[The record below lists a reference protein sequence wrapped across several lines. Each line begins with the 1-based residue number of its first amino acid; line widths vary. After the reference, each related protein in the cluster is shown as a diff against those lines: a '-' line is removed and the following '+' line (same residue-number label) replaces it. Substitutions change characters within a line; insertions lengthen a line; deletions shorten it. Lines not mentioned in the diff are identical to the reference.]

1 MKKIVLERLTFRNFK
16 GLREFVLAAN
26 GGSLDI
32 YGDNATCKTTLFDG
46 FTWKLFGKDSAN
58 NANFEIK
65 ELDLAG
71 RVRKH
76 RLEHEVEGVLIVD
89 GRRRIFRR
97 VFSEKWTKKRGA
109 LRETF
114 EGHETAYFVDDVPV
128 GKREYDAEV
137 AALIPEELFK
147 LLTNP
152 GYFNDEKHFDW
163 KARRKLLLEVCG
175 GVTDAEVIH
184 SKPELAPLETAL
196 RERDIDKHKASL
208 AEKMKRI
215 NQEIKDIPVRVSEA
229 QRGMPDVAELSEE
242 LLQEDIE
249 ALRGRIAEKNSALA
263 RIKDGGEV
271 AAKELR
277 LREIEAEVL
286 AIKNR
291 LQTAALDA
299 VAQQRGITA
308 QLHQDIDRLRRTI
321 DDSDNRIRYNFQTIE
336 ELEKSM
342 ARLREEFTQIKAM
355 EYFHAHDAVD
365 NCPACGQLL
374 PEDRR
379 KEAHDKALAAFNRS
393 KAEQLEAIQRNGQAK
408 KAEAIQLAA
417 ENDRHRML
425 IEAAKADLLPLETQ
439 VTAADAELER
449 LRAGIQDPAIDPD
462 YVRLQKEAERV
473 RAEIADLRASSQQA
487 TAGVEQAILELQRE
501 ISTLEADKAKFNQ
514 VRKQQGRI
522 TELEQ
527 QESKLSAEYEQL
539 QHELFLT
546 EEFVRTKVNLLQTR
560 IDSKFRFARFRL
572 FEDQINGGLKDC
584 CETLYNGVP
593 YDKGLNNAARI
604 NIGIDIINTLSQH
617 YGVSAPIFVDN
628 AEAVTQLAETDAQV
642 IRLIVPPAFDN
653 LPQEA
658 QESLIA
664 MHGGIQEAKKHWTKQ
679 NKQLRVEAA
688 GTGEDDLLVVD
699 NEVIA

>member
-1 MKKIVLERLTFRNFK
+1 MKSIVLERLTFRNFK
-16 GLREFVLAAN
+16 GLREFALAAN

-46 FTWKLFGKDSAN
+46 FTWSLFGKDSAN
-58 NANFEIK
+58 RTEQKFEIK
-65 ELDLAG
+65 ELDAAG
-71 RVRKH
+71 RVRQH

-89 GRRRIFRR
+89 GRRRTFRR

-114 EGHETAYFVDDVPV
+114 EGHETAYYVDDVPV

-163 KARRKLLLEVCG
+163 KARRKKLIEVCG
-175 GVTDAEVIH
+175 DVTDAEVIH

-229 QRGMPDVAELSEE
+229 QRGMPDVSELSEE

-249 ALRGRIAEKNSALA
+249 ALRGRIAEQNSALA

-291 LQTAALDA
+291 LQTASLDA
-299 VAQQRGITA
+299 AARQRGVIT
-308 QLHQDIDRLRRTI
+308 QLHQDIDRLRRLI
-321 DDSDNRIRYNFQTIE
+321 DDREHRVRRNEQSIE
-336 ELEKSM
+336 EMDQKRAL
-342 ARLREEFTQIKAM
+342 LRAEFTALKSA
-355 EYFHAHDAVD
+355 EHVHDADD

-374 PEDRR
+374 PEDKRQ
-379 KEAHDKALAAFNRS
+379 ESHDKALAAFNRE
-393 KAEQLEAIQRNGQAK
+393 KAEQLEAIQRRGQATK
-408 KAEAIQLAA
+408 GESERLS
-417 ENDRHRML
+417 ELNDLYRRD
-425 IEAAKADLLPLETQ
+425 IETAKTDLRPLEAQ
-439 VTAADAELER
+439 AVEADAELER
-449 LRAGIQDPAIDPD
+449 LRAGIQDPASDPD
-462 YVRLQKEAERV
+462 YARLQQEAEHV
-473 RAEIADLRASSQQA
+473 RNEITDLRSSSRQ
-487 TAGVEQAILELQRE
+487 TVETVEQSLAELQRE
-501 ISTLEADKAKFNQ
+501 VAALEADKAKFEQ
-514 VRKQQGRI
+514 VRKQQARI
-522 TELEQ
+522 AELEQ
-527 QESKLSAEYEQL
+527 QESKLAVEYEQL

-572 FEDQINGGLKDC
+572 FEDQINGGLKEC

-604 NIGIDIINTLSQH
+604 NVGIDIINTLSQH

-642 IRLIVPPAFDN
+642 IRLIVSEPD
-653 LPQEA
+653 
-658 QESLIA
+658 
-664 MHGGIQEAKKHWTKQ
+664 KR
-679 NKQLRVEAA
+679 LRVETASNA
-688 GTGEDDLLVVD
+688 DDGLLVVD